1 MILYRGRD
9 IATNECIFESG
20 CLCMSSDVVS
30 TVGSMVTTSMG
41 WVGTVSN
48 TVTGNPL
55 LLLGVVLPFIGFA
68 VGLFRRML
76 NV

>member
-1 MILYRGRD
+1 
-9 IATNECIFESG
+9 
-20 CLCMSSDVVS
+20 MSSDVVS